1 MLRGLRGAIAK
12 MEVPSHKTV
21 WGEYANNTSY
31 AAPEAEAK
39 HDLVKEAVAAIKP
52 GLLYDIGCNTGD
64 YSKSALEAGAGKVI
78 GFDFD
83 HGALE
88 IAFKRAQ
95 VEQLDLLPL
104 WLDAANPSPSQG
116 WGEAERKGL
125 SKRAKPDALLALA
138 FIHHIAIGRNVPLD
152 MAVDWLVS
160 LAPAGVIE
168 FPHKEDP
175 MVQLLLSQR
184 PDIFPDYH
192 NDTFANLLSQR
203 AQIVKAVDVLPTR
216 TLYWFQRN

>member
-1 MLRGLRGAIAK
+1 
-12 MEVPSHKTV
+12 
-21 WGEYANNTSY
+21 
-31 AAPEAEAK
+31 
-39 HDLVKEAVAAIKP
+39 
-52 GLLYDIGCNTGD
+52 
-64 YSKSALEAGAGKVI
+64 
-78 GFDFD
+78 DFD

-95 VEQLDLLPL
+95 LEQLDLLPL

-116 WGEAERKGL
+116 WGEAERMGL
-125 SKRAKPDALLALA
+125 AGRAQPDALLALA

-184 PDIFPDYH
+184 PDIFPDYR
-192 NDTFANLLSQR
+192 NETFANLLSQR
-203 AQIVKAVDVLPTR
+203 ARIVKAVDVLPTR
-216 TLYWFQRN
+216 TLYWFERN